1 MVRCV
6 ACSRSA
12 LHVMTTYC
20 PANNEPIV
28 RVQQAS
34 MADYEETVKKA
45 REAWR
50 IWADCAGIVKM
61 ANIHIQNVENE
72 SLL

>member
-20 PANNEPIV
+20 PANNEPIA

-50 IWADCAGIVKM
+50 IWADVSMEATARLPTVM
-61 ANIHIQNVENE
+61 TVR
-72 SLL
+72 